1 MNKNCHVKGVIEN
14 CSLQSM
20 ADNFIIKGMIENCN
34 WKGEVDTFYGLP
46 AQINNI
52 ETKQILS
59 SL

>member
-1 MNKNCHVKGVIEN
+1 MSKNCHVKGVIEN
-14 CSLQSM
+14 CSVQSM

-52 ETKQILS
+52 EE
-59 SL
+59 